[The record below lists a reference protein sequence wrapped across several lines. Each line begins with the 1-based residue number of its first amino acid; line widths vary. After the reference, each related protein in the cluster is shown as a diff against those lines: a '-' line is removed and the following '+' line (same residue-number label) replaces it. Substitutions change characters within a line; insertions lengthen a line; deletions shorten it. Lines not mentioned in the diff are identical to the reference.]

1 MAPPCGMPM
10 TVRPG
15 CEQLHLSFNYI
26 TYLEYLIEQ
35 DTDTVHIPC
44 VRIKA
49 RHSQRRLDQ
58 RPR

>member
-1 MAPPCGMPM
+1 M